1 MNKAAIPL
9 EVRRHKLVATVRNK
23 LQDNVLVGVSGGAD
37 STGLLLLCCAVALQQ
52 SSTLNVVVG
61 HINHGIRSESDAE
74 QQMVESLCVK
84 LGVTCVSKKI
94 TVKPIDGSLA
104 AGARNGRYGA
114 LAEIAEAHNLTHLAV
129 AHHSTD
135 QLETILMALCRGGGP
150 RKLAGM
156 ATERPLTDQITL
168 IRPLLHAK
176 PSELQR
182 ICSISGIAWCSDPT
196 NKDPNTPRGRL
207 RRDVLPVL
215 RELWP
220 AADRHAA
227 NAALMLRAA
236 ADALD
241 AQARLHEE
249 SNQWDRKTLAVV
261 PQEII
266 ATVMHKAVG
275 SQTPFET
282 VQTIA
287 AAITDASTEPRAFHC
302 GSSCVVHVTANEVR
316 VVQS

>member
-74 QQMVESLCVK
+74 QQMVESLCEK
-84 LGVTCVSKKI
+84 LGVPCISKKI

-114 LAEIAEAHNLTHLAV
+114 LAEIAAAHNLTHLAV

-168 IRPLLHAK
+168 IRPLLHAE

-182 ICSISGIAWCSDPT
+182 ICSISGIAWCNDPT

-227 NAALMLRAA
+227 NAAVMLRAA

-241 AQARLHEE
+241 AQARLHED

-261 PQEII
+261 PQEIV

-282 VQTIA
+282 VRTIA

>member
-37 STGLLLLCCAVALQQ
+37 STGLLLLCCAVALQK

-61 HINHGIRSESDAE
+61 HVNHGIRSESDAE
-74 QQMVESLCVK
+74 QQMVESLCEK
-84 LGVTCVSKKI
+84 LGVPCISKKI
-94 TVKPIDGSLA
+94 TVAPIDGSLA
-104 AGARNGRYGA
+104 AGARNGRYRA
-114 LAEIAEAHNLTHLAV
+114 LAEIAAAHNLTHLAV

-168 IRPLLHAK
+168 IRPLLHAE

-182 ICSISGIAWCSDPT
+182 ICSISGIVWCNDPT

-241 AQARLHEE
+241 AQARLHED

-261 PQEII
+261 PQEIV

-282 VQTIA
+282 VRTIA

>member
-37 STGLLLLCCAVALQQ
+37 STGLLLLCCAVALQK

-61 HINHGIRSESDAE
+61 HVNHGIRSESDAE
-74 QQMVESLCVK
+74 QQMVESLCEK
-84 LGVTCVSKKI
+84 LGVPCISKKI
-94 TVKPIDGSLA
+94 TVAPIDGSLA
-104 AGARNGRYGA
+104 AGARNGRYRA
-114 LAEIAEAHNLTHLAV
+114 LAEIAAAHNLTHLAV

-168 IRPLLHAK
+168 IRPLLHAD

-182 ICSISGIAWCSDPT
+182 ICSISGIAWCNDPT

-241 AQARLHEE
+241 AQARLHED

-261 PQEII
+261 PQEIV

-282 VQTIA
+282 VRTIA

>member
-37 STGLLLLCCAVALQQ
+37 STGLLLLCCAVALQK

-61 HINHGIRSESDAE
+61 HVNHGIRSESDAE
-74 QQMVESLCVK
+74 QQMVESLCEK
-84 LGVTCVSKKI
+84 LGVPCISKKI
-94 TVKPIDGSLA
+94 TVAPIDGSLA
-104 AGARNGRYGA
+104 AGARNGRYRA
-114 LAEIAEAHNLTHLAV
+114 LAEIAAAHNLTHLAV

-168 IRPLLHAK
+168 IRPLLHAE

-182 ICSISGIAWCSDPT
+182 ICSISGIAWCNDPT

-241 AQARLHEE
+241 AQARLHED

-261 PQEII
+261 PQEIV

-282 VQTIA
+282 VRTIA

>member
-74 QQMVESLCVK
+74 QQMVESLCEK
-84 LGVTCVSKKI
+84 LGVTCISKKI
-94 TVKPIDGSLA
+94 TVAPIDGSLA
-104 AGARNGRYGA
+104 AGARKGRYGA
-114 LAEIAEAHNLTHLAV
+114 LAEIAAEHNLTHLAV

-168 IRPLLHAK
+168 IRPLLQAK

-182 ICSISGIAWCSDPT
+182 ICSVSRIAWCSDPT

-215 RELWP
+215 REIWP

-236 ADALD
+236 SDALD
-241 AQARLHEE
+241 AQARLHED
-249 SNQWDRKTLAVV
+249 SNQWDRKELAVV
-261 PQEII
+261 PQEIV

-275 SQTPFET
+275 NQTPFET

>member
-9 EVRRHKLVATVRNK
+9 EVRRHKLVATVRSK

-84 LGVTCVSKKI
+84 LGVPCISKKI
-94 TVKPIDGSLA
+94 TVAPIDGSLA
-104 AGARNGRYGA
+104 AGARNGRYRA
-114 LAEIAEAHNLTHLAV
+114 LAEIAAAHNLTHLAV

-168 IRPLLHAK
+168 IRPLLHAE

-182 ICSISGIAWCSDPT
+182 ICSISGIAWCNDPT

-227 NAALMLRAA
+227 NAALMLQGA

-241 AQARLHEE
+241 AQARLHED

-261 PQEII
+261 PQEIV

-282 VQTIA
+282 VRTIA

>member
-37 STGLLLLCCAVALQQ
+37 STGLLLLCCAVALQK

-61 HINHGIRSESDAE
+61 HVNHGIRSESDAE
-74 QQMVESLCVK
+74 QQMVESLCEK
-84 LGVTCVSKKI
+84 LGVPCISKKI
-94 TVKPIDGSLA
+94 TVAPIDGSLA
-104 AGARNGRYGA
+104 AGARNGRYRA
-114 LAEIAEAHNLTHLAV
+114 LAEIAVAHNLTHLAV

-168 IRPLLHAK
+168 IRPLLHAD

-182 ICSISGIAWCSDPT
+182 ICSISGIAWCNDPT

-241 AQARLHEE
+241 AQARLHED

-261 PQEII
+261 PQEIV

-282 VQTIA
+282 VRTIA